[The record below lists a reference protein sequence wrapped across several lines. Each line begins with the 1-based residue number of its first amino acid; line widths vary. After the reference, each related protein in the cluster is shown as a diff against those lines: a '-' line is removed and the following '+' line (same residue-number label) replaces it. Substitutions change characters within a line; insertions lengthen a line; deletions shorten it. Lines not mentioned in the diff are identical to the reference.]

1 MQKFGLTLD
10 LKNDPQ
16 LIEEY
21 MQYHENVWPEVLLSI
36 TESGITNMEIY
47 CWGTR
52 LFMIIEAN
60 ESFSFE
66 KKAALDQNNTKVQDW
81 ETLMLKYQQ
90 SLPGSKPGEKWMLMD
105 KIFTL

>member
-52 LFMIIEAN
+52 LFMI
-60 ESFSFE
+60 
-66 KKAALDQNNTKVQDW
+66 K
-81 ETLMLKYQQ
+81 
-90 SLPGSKPGEKWMLMD
+90 MD
-105 KIFTL
+105 ADG